1 VGQTRGRSEE
11 TQLATA
17 RKRSAIERRKGRI
30 QMVVEREG
38 SMSKSVE
45 DVDV

>member
-1 VGQTRGRSEE
+1 M
-11 TQLATA
+11 A

-30 QMVVEREG
+30 EMVVEREG
-38 SMSKSVE
+38 SMGKSAEGVE